1 MNMNMNYIYIYI
13 YIYIGYMI
21 WIPLL
26 FFLQYLQHI
35 EESNLFSKFLIFAF

>member
-1 MNMNMNYIYIYI
+1 MNMNMNYIYIYRI
-13 YIYIGYMI
+13 YDLD
-21 WIPLL
+21 PPHF